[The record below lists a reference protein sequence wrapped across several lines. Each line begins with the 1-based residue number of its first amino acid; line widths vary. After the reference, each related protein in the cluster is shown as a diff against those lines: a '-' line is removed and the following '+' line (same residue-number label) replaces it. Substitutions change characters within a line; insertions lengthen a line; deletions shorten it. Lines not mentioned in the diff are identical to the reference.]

1 MFPGGK
7 ISLTQRKP
15 SGSKTSRFTLR
26 SCALRGDNDCV
37 NVSRVLLAPILEGP
51 RVPPPLPQGRI
62 PSGKQLRSP
71 ERYPGG
77 TTWVVSPKAARE
89 CALDSPKP
97 GFKRQLLGSLSS
109 TSPTIEGLI

>member
-1 MFPGGK
+1 MTVCECEQGAVSTHPGG
-7 ISLTQRKP
+7 P
-15 SGSKTSRFTLR
+15 EG
-26 SCALRGDNDCV
+26 
-37 NVSRVLLAPILEGP
+37 VSS
-51 RVPPPLPQGRI
+51 LPQGRI